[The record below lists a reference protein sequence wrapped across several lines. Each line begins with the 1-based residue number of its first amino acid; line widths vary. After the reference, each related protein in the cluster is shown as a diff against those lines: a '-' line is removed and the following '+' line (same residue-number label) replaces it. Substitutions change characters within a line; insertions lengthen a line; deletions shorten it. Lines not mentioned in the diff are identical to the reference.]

1 MPLGITLARGDW
13 ELRRFSAFTTL
24 AQGQWQKG
32 DLVGMSGPGRLPSLY
47 TSSNFSAY
55 IGVGMND
62 SLNSL
67 PTGTCTI
74 AIPRPGCTA
83 YIDVLTTEGT
93 SGTSFGQVG
102 SIVSA
107 GGRTSTFSMLGTGV
121 SAFSRVVEII
131 GPVDSAAS
139 RVEVAFIQ
147 NTAIVYSTSSGTYT

>member
-32 DLVGMSGPGRLPSLY
+32 DLVAMSGPGRLPSLY
-47 TSSNFSAY
+47 TSSNYSSY
-55 IGVGMND
+55 IGVAMND

-83 YIDVLTTEGT
+83 YIDTLPTEAT
-93 SGTSFGQVG
+93 SVVSFGQAG
-102 SIVSA
+102 SIVSF
-107 GGRTSTFSMLGTGV
+107 GGRTSTYSNLATSV
-121 SAFSRVVEII
+121 FSRIVEII
-131 GPVDSAAS
+131 GPVESSTS
-139 RVEVAFIQ
+139 RVEVAFVQSAAVI
-147 NTAIVYSTSSGTYT
+147 YSTSSNTYT